1 MQENLTYIKN
11 KKGETKSAFI
21 ISDNP
26 NLSKLQQLSKEFGH
40 IIYSIPKETE
50 VKFND
55 NGLLIKAIGK
65 EKDIWQFLKGWAMP
79 YECFVNGFPFPV
91 KMEEMWNSNIKVEE
105 VDIEE
110 LKWNLTLP
118 WWNTDENKYYN
129 LKPEDVMLDINQY
142 PNHKERI
149 ENAETKYPLLLIQTK
164 QNRWLVYDGV
174 HRFVKQILE
183 GKEKVLCQK
192 FSLNEIEEYIPED
205 YINLF
210 KEWLSLEYK

>member
-1 MQENLTYIKN
+1 
-11 KKGETKSAFI
+11 
-21 ISDNP
+21 
-26 NLSKLQQLSKEFGH
+26 
-40 IIYSIPKETE
+40 
-50 VKFND
+50 
-55 NGLLIKAIGK
+55 
-65 EKDIWQFLKGWAMP
+65 
-79 YECFVNGFPFPV
+79 
-91 KMEEMWNSNIKVEE
+91 
-105 VDIEE
+105 
-110 LKWNLTLP
+110 
-118 WWNTDENKYYN
+118 
-129 LKPEDVMLDINQY
+129 MLDINQY

-192 FSLNEIEEYIPED
+192 FSLNEIEEYIPEN

>member
-65 EKDIWQFLKGWAMP
+65 E
-79 YECFVNGFPFPV
+79 
-91 KMEEMWNSNIKVEE
+91 
-105 VDIEE
+105 
-110 LKWNLTLP
+110 
-118 WWNTDENKYYN
+118 
-129 LKPEDVMLDINQY
+129 
-142 PNHKERI
+142 
-149 ENAETKYPLLLIQTK
+149 
-164 QNRWLVYDGV
+164 
-174 HRFVKQILE
+174 
-183 GKEKVLCQK
+183 
-192 FSLNEIEEYIPED
+192 
-205 YINLF
+205 
-210 KEWLSLEYK
+210 

>member
-55 NGLLIKAIGK
+55 NGLLIKASVK
-65 EKDIWQFLKGWAMP
+65 EKNIWQFLKGWAMP

-91 KMEEMWNSNIKVEE
+91 NMEEMWNSNVKVEE

-110 LKWNLTLP
+110 LNWNLTLP
-118 WWNTDENKYYN
+118 WCNTDENKYYN
-129 LKPEDVMLDINQY
+129 LKPEDVMLDINKY

-183 GKEKVLCQK
+183 GKEKVLSQK